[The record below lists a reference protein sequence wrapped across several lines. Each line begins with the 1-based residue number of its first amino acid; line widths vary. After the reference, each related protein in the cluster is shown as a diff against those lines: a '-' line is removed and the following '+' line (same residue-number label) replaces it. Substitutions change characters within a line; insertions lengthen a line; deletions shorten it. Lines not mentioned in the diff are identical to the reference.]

1 MCTHT
6 HGKDV
11 LMERFLYL
19 IWVMVFFFFF
29 SFFLVVFEVIPDPGA
44 GIAKLWACR
53 LRYVPSL
60 PGGLNFLF
68 DGL

>member
-11 LMERFLYL
+11 LMERVSIFNLGYGIL
-19 IWVMVFFFFF
+19 FF
-29 SFFLVVFEVIPDPGA
+29 FFLVVSEVIPDPGA